1 MNRTVDIPLSSLND
15 SDSELD
21 EQPSIP
27 KPEEPP
33 IDPVS
38 SLKESKG
45 KERFLIGRLNCNGLL
60 GCGFMSNNQRKK
72 HTKFAMLPERN

>member
-21 EQPSIP
+21 EQPPVP

-38 SLKESKG
+38 ALEELEG
-45 KERFLIGRLNCNGLL
+45 RRGFRF
-60 GCGFMSNNQRKK
+60 
-72 HTKFAMLPERN
+72 P